1 MITAAN
7 NTYFDGRIVKR
18 VRKTKGITQ
27 KDLARRIES
36 FFYTVSWIERNKLE
50 PNETILQ
57 ALCEALDLTRDDFY
71 TTAKP
76 PVSPTKPQDIG
87 QAVQQARLAAG
98 LDQATLA
105 ARVGGRP
112 GIFISHIETNFRRP
126 SRKMAKAIAEA
137 LALPPETFWQYLPIA
152 PEIDVNI
159 PARNIGEA
167 IRKARMKKGL
177 TQYQLY
183 KATGVSVDSMSRAEN
198 HFTCPRND
206 SLVRLAKHLDE
217 DVDTFLRLARLAKI
231 ERRAAK
237 IARAAEARQAARARE
252 AEVTQVVRP
261 TPAKRPRQAAGVYA
275 ATA

>member
-1 MITAAN
+1 MIIAAD

-18 VRKTKGITQ
+18 VRKAKGITQ
-27 KDLARRIES
+27 KELARQIGS
-36 FFYTVSWIERNKLE
+36 FFYTISWIERNKLK

-57 ALCEALDLTRDDFY
+57 ALCDALDLTHDDFY
-71 TTAKP
+71 TTTKP
-76 PVSPTKPQDIG
+76 PVSPTVPQNIG

-98 LDQATLA
+98 LDQASLA

-126 SRKMAKAIAEA
+126 SRRMAKAIAEA
-137 LALPPETFWQYLPIA
+137 LSLPTETFWKHLPIA
-152 PEIDVNI
+152 PEMDVTI
-159 PARNIGEA
+159 PPKNIGEA

-206 SLVRLAKHLDE
+206 SLIRLAKFLDE

-237 IARAAEARQAARARE
+237 LARAAEARQQAKAA
-252 AEVTQVVRP
+252 QVVRP
-261 TPAKRPRQAAGVYA
+261 TPAKQPRKPAEIYA
-275 ATA
+275 VTA

>member
-7 NTYFDGRIVKR
+7 DTFFDGRIVKR
-18 VRKTKGITQ
+18 VRKAKNITQ
-27 KDLARRIES
+27 KELAQQIGS

-50 PNETILQ
+50 PNATILQ
-57 ALCEALDLTRDDFY
+57 ALCKALDLTRDDFY

-76 PVSPTKPQDIG
+76 PVCPAAPQNIG

-137 LALPPETFWQYLPIA
+137 LTLPVETFWDHLPIA
-152 PEIDVNI
+152 PEMDVTI
-159 PARNIGEA
+159 PATNIGEA

-177 TQYQLY
+177 TQHQLY

-206 SLVRLAKHLDE
+206 SLVRLARYLGE

-231 ERRAAK
+231 ERRAVKLAQASETRQPKPAPTVRLTPAK
-237 IARAAEARQAARARE
+237 QPGRE
-252 AEVTQVVRP
+252 AER
-261 TPAKRPRQAAGVYA
+261 YA
-275 ATA
+275 VSV